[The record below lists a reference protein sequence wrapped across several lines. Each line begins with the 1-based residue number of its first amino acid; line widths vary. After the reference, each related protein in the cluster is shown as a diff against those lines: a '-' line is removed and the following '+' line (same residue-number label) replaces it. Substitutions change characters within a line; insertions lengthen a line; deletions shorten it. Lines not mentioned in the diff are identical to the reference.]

1 MQIWKLIL
9 LLVLALA
16 AGSSATSDS
25 TSAPSE
31 STEHYLQAVVWEQHM
46 IFNNVLEWAVQKG
59 VLTPSQFGTI
69 QSELAKRL
77 EDVSEN
83 EGTDVLGMPPKEL
96 ARHPSRCSTRGRL
109 AKSGQNGHVCWE
121 CLASHYSSL
130 LTDF

>member
-9 LLVLALA
+9 LLVLVLA
-16 AGSSATSDS
+16 VGSSATSDS

-31 STEHYLQAVVWEQHM
+31 ATEHYLQAVVWEQHM

-83 EGTDVLGMPPKEL
+83 EGTDVLGMPPNHHS
-96 ARHPSRCSTRGRL
+96 RRSPSCF
-109 AKSGQNGHVCWE
+109 A
-121 CLASHYSSL
+121 
-130 LTDF
+130 